1 MLCVLIMA
9 GGKGT
14 RFWPLSTEEKPKQFL
29 NLLGEETMI
38 QMTVNRLKDLIPME
52 QIFVVTGK
60 QYVELVKEQL
70 PVLNE
75 KNIIVEPYGKNTAP
89 CIALSAFHIN
99 KKFNNAT
106 IAVLPADHLIKD
118 EKEFCEVL
126 RAGEQYVNENQKAIV
141 TIGMTPDRAETGYGY
156 IQYEGLSTIKN
167 EKKILKGKRFVEKP
181 NKETAEKYLKDGHY
195 LWNGGM
201 FIWKSINILS
211 LTQKYLSNTFDV
223 LSEIA
228 ATSDENYVEV
238 LEDRY
243 NDVDSISIDYGIM
256 EKSEDI
262 YVIPGNFGWDDVGSW
277 SAVERY
283 GRKDENGCIKLGNA
297 FNIEGKNNLIV
308 SNDNKVIVHGLDD
321 IYVVENDGCVV
332 IGRKDDVD
340 RIKRVKEKLEVV

>member
-141 TIGMTPDRAETGYGY
+141 TIGMTPDRQRLDMGIYSMKDY
-156 IQYEGLSTIKN
+156 QQLRMRKKFLKVKDLLKSLIK
-167 EKKILKGKRFVEKP
+167 KQL
-181 NKETAEKYLKDGHY
+181 
-195 LWNGGM
+195 
-201 FIWKSINILS
+201 KSI
-211 LTQKYLSNTFDV
+211 
-223 LSEIA
+223 
-228 ATSDENYVEV
+228 
-238 LEDRY
+238 
-243 NDVDSISIDYGIM
+243 
-256 EKSEDI
+256 
-262 YVIPGNFGWDDVGSW
+262 
-277 SAVERY
+277 
-283 GRKDENGCIKLGNA
+283 
-297 FNIEGKNNLIV
+297 
-308 SNDNKVIVHGLDD
+308 
-321 IYVVENDGCVV
+321 
-332 IGRKDDVD
+332 
-340 RIKRVKEKLEVV
+340 

>member
-1 MLCVLIMA
+1 
-9 GGKGT
+9 
-14 RFWPLSTEEKPKQFL
+14 
-29 NLLGEETMI
+29 
-38 QMTVNRLKDLIPME
+38 
-52 QIFVVTGK
+52 
-60 QYVELVKEQL
+60 
-70 PVLNE
+70 
-75 KNIIVEPYGKNTAP
+75 
-89 CIALSAFHIN
+89 
-99 KKFNNAT
+99 
-106 IAVLPADHLIKD
+106 
-118 EKEFCEVL
+118 
-126 RAGEQYVNENQKAIV
+126 
-141 TIGMTPDRAETGYGY
+141 
-156 IQYEGLSTIKN
+156 
-167 EKKILKGKRFVEKP
+167 
-181 NKETAEKYLKDGHY
+181 
-195 LWNGGM
+195 M